1 MEEMQV
7 NYTPQEIIDLVFST
21 PELYKL
27 LVPDNIEAY
36 GILWGGSRL
45 FDLTIDESD
54 YDLNIIVSVE
64 DYYKIEQTHKF
75 RPSIYINGIRL
86 HWYYFPIN
94 PKFFNFAKYAF
105 YGLEWWTAAALMNL
119 TTKNFLQI
127 NNAQKINIFL
137 NNLKNNLPLLKDML
151 YTKYNGN
158 SQFTDEAVYYL
169 HKKSYLFLCLGS
181 LINNSLDQDREEIIK
196 IKQLTHNINTPNKY
210 NYIPI
215 APIDAAF
222 VLRICAIFKNWL
234 EN

>member
-1 MEEMQV
+1 MEETRI
-7 NYTPQEIIDLVFST
+7 NYTPQEVIDLVFST

-45 FDLTIDESD
+45 FDLIIDESD

-127 NNAQKINIFL
+127 NNVQKINIFL
-137 NNLKNNLPLLKDML
+137 NNLKNNLFLLKDML

-158 SQFTDEAVYYL
+158 SQFTNEAVYYL

-181 LINNSLDQDREEIIK
+181 LINNSLEQDREEIIK
-196 IKQLTHNINTPNKY
+196 IKQLTQNINTPNKY

-215 APIDAAF
+215 TPTDAAF
-222 VLRICAIFKNWL
+222 VLRTYTIFKNWL
-234 EN
+234 ES